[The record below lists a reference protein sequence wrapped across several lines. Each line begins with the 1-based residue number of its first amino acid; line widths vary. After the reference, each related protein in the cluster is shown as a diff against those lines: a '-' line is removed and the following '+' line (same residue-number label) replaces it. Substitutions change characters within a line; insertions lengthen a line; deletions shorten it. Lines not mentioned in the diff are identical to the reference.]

1 MSILLNELQKI
12 KTTERKRVGRGI
24 GSGTGKT
31 SGHGV
36 KGQKAR
42 SGVAIKGFEG
52 GQTPIHMRLPKR
64 GFVNVLRKE
73 VEAVTISDIAALVDN
88 KKIDAS
94 KKSVSKEQLQEAGLI
109 KSAASKVKLIMGKDN
124 AIKVDF
130 KVAVDAYSEKAKA
143 FA

>member
-1 MSILLNELQKI
+1 MSILLNELRKI
-12 KTTERKRVGRGI
+12 KTNSRKRLGRGI

-31 SGHGV
+31 SGRGV

-64 GFVNVLRKE
+64 GFVNVLRNKY
-73 VEAVTISDIAALVDN
+73 EAVTISDIVALVEN

-94 KKSVSKEQLQEAGLI
+94 KNSVSKEQLQEAGLI

-130 KVAVDAYSEKAKA
+130 KVAVDTYSEKAKA

>member
-1 MSILLNELQKI
+1 MSILLNELEKI
-12 KTTERKRVGRGI
+12 KITERKRVGRGI

-73 VEAVTISDIAALVDN
+73 YEAVTIFDIVTLVEN

-109 KSAASKVKLIMGKDN
+109 KSADSKVKLIMGKDN
-124 AIKVDF
+124 SIKADF
-130 KVAVDAYSEKAKA
+130 KVAVDTYSKKAQA